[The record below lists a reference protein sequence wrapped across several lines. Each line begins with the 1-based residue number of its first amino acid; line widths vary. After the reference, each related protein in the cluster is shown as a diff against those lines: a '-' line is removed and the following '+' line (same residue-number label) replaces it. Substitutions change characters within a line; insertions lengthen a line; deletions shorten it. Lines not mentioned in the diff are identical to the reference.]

1 MKSKGFFY
9 QVYTSEYGAREE
21 FDDVGEAL
29 TKAVYLQQ
37 AGLTPTIELVYDV
50 RSIGELAVNWEE

>member
-9 QVYTSEYGAREE
+9 QVYASEYGAREE
-21 FDDVGEAL
+21 FEDVGEAL
-29 TKAVYLQQ
+29 TKAINMKQ

-50 RSIGELAVNWEE
+50 RSMGEIAVNWGE